1 MFDRRI
7 LGQVDWGLLLA
18 IFLIAG
24 TGVTMIYSATYSK
37 TGGLE
42 RLYLYQIAWVGVG
55 LLGVLVLM
63 IWDYQ
68 IIYRHA
74 YLIYAVV
81 VLLLILIFPLGKTI
95 GGATRWLVFGPIRLQ
110 PSEFAKLAVIIALA
124 RHLSNE
130 NQTGLLALRDLG
142 IPALLILIPAALIA
156 RQPDMGTALVLA
168 FIGVIVL
175 FTAGLRFW
183 TIVILSVG
191 AVAMT
196 PLGWFFLKGYQRER
210 ILTVLQGG
218 DPLDAGYHSLQAKI
232 AIGSGGLTGKGLLAG
247 TQSQLHFLPAQHT
260 DFILAVLAEEV
271 GFLGSMWLLVLF
283 SILVIQGIRIGYR
296 SRDLFGSLLAAGV
309 AGSLSL
315 HIVLNVAM
323 TTGMLPVVGLPLPLM
338 SYGGSSMVATLL
350 GIGLLLNI
358 RMRRFSF

>member
-18 IFLIAG
+18 VFLIAG

-37 TGGLE
+37 TGDLEGLHL
-42 RLYLYQIAWVGVG
+42 RQISWIGVG

-63 IWDYQ
+63 IGDYR
-68 IIYRHA
+68 IIHRHA
-74 YLIYAVV
+74 YLIYAAA
-81 VLLLILIFPLGKTI
+81 VLLLILVFPFGKTI
-95 GGATRWLVFGPIRLQ
+95 GGATRWLVFGPVRLQ

-124 RHLSNE
+124 RYLSNE
-130 NQTGLLALRDLG
+130 NRTGLMDVRDLG
-142 IPALLILIPAALIA
+142 IPALLILIPAALVA
-156 RQPDMGTALVLA
+156 RQPDLGTALVLA
-168 FIGVIVL
+168 LVGVIVI

-183 TIVILSVG
+183 TIVILGVG
-191 AVAMT
+191 AIAMT
-196 PLGWFFLKGYQRER
+196 PLGWLFLKGYQRER
-210 ILTVLQGG
+210 VLAVLQGG

-283 SILVIQGIRIGYR
+283 SILIIQGTRIAYR
-296 SRDLFGSLLAAGV
+296 SRDLFGSLLAAGI

-315 HIVLNVAM
+315 HVVLNVAM

-338 SYGGSSMVATLL
+338 SYGGSSMVVTLL

-358 RMRRFSF
+358 QIRRFSF